1 MSLQFFSLVITA
13 LLIAAVVFLAL
24 LMWQSYRKEDEEV
37 LSADDLPM
45 LDESTTIPMPA
56 RQISTTEPLDS
67 ARPQRLG
74 ALNQLT
80 GDVLS
85 QEFAPTEPQIHAQTE
100 SESLHSQ
107 MSPLLQAQFW
117 LTIKRPENA
126 IEVLENAIE
135 SETSVQAHLL
145 LLNLYIGAQNGEAY
159 EIQRQRMKPR
169 FNVHIPCWND
179 YLRQHRRTELRN
191 DHDLVSRINQAI
203 YQRQAGQYLHQLLH
217 ETRDGHRRGFP
228 LGVYSDIVRIYDAIQ
243 KGRNIR
249 HCDQVLRPALHDQ

>member
-13 LLIAAVVFLAL
+13 LMIAAVVFLAL
-24 LMWQSYRKEDEEV
+24 LMWQSYRKDDEEL
-37 LSADDLPM
+37 LSADELPI
-45 LDESTTIPMPA
+45 LDESTTIPMPP
-56 RQISTTEPLDS
+56 RLVSTTEPIES
-67 ARPQRLG
+67 ARPQRLA
-74 ALNQLT
+74 ALNEALT
-80 GDVLS
+80 EPMDN
-85 QEFAPTEPQIHAQTE
+85 EFAATEPATYAQSE
-100 SESLHSQ
+100 YESLQTQ

-135 SETSVQAHLL
+135 NETSVQAHLL
-145 LLNLYIGAQNGEAY
+145 LLNLYIGAQNGAAY

-169 FNVHIPCWND
+169 FNVHLPCWSD
-179 YLRQHRRTELRN
+179 YLRLHRRTELRN

-217 ETRDGHRRGFP
+217 ETREGNRRGFP

-249 HCDQVLRPALHDQ
+249 HCDQVLRPALHEH